1 MCPPV
6 LACAV
11 SLLYLLELSPPHTTL
26 FCMDF
31 SGVSSS
37 LIAPLIS
44 FIKGWPTHHK
54 VVFVP
59 RLQLGKSLE
68 MAVARVHPHVGLRCI
83 PAAQY
88 AQMLVDPP
96 LNLSSDE
103 VHPTALPDSVA
114 TLIARR
120 ALDTISSDQRKALIH
135 DSPPARVAQA
145 LANTF
150 AMLRTYG
157 VSPHSYRSALSTA
170 EKPTLAQS
178 AKAAAYAAYTNL
190 LSEQPYHDRTDL
202 LKRARQTVA
211 SNAVPDVRDT
221 VYAALHVTTLP
232 THEAQFVRELSHAS
246 THPLHRI
253 GPRDD
258 KAPPHSVAQ
267 LPQFETAR
275 SIPLAT
281 AEDASSSLSSPAD
294 TRQFT
299 RAVGATEEVR
309 TALRDM
315 QSHQYPHDTVE
326 IAYTASDPYLG
337 LLMQQA
343 DRLGIDLALS
353 AGCPLHHTKMG
364 QALRAYLDWV
374 ASPQPLSGLIHMLR
388 GDHLTLHR
396 ACPDDGPKP
405 FPNVRVASYLAENTC
420 PDGATHI
427 LEALKQRIQ
436 QTQKQNT
443 EKAGQWAVTYQAL
456 ENLLATVPAPN
467 GPMCELASHLHH
479 VLTTYQ
485 PSLKD
490 QPEQEKNAYERILG
504 HLKTLKQDV
513 PADLETDR
521 PLSERAD
528 ALRTWIGQTTVSSA
542 TPGPGQVHVVPL
554 RAVGYAGRDHLYV
567 VGMDSEALSVSQHE
581 DPLLPDTASNALN
594 ATGYRLPRATH
605 RIQYEDRLLRHAL
618 QRHTGNAHFIMQ
630 HIDPTKS
637 EERFPS
643 TLYQQL
649 KQESTQGDAE
659 LSSTLRVEDPDLA
672 LDAFDAWTLPSS
684 ALSNASITPI
694 AAAEHLAEAY
704 PHIQDGLDAEEARSS
719 SDVTEYD
726 GCLPN
731 PPYPELDL
739 FDTERPLSPSR
750 LETLAKTPYLY
761 FVEAVLGV
769 YPPDEPALDDNDWL
783 NPLTKGNILHA
794 AYELFIDDLCGTRM
808 PTASDTGALH
818 NALDDALEEAY
829 RERGR
834 PPSQRI
840 EDTIRRT
847 LRQDAVTFL
856 HRELERAQS
865 DASLTPQH
873 VEWAFGTDT
882 DADHPTVELTVNGH
896 TLRLRGKADRIDKT
910 DDGLVILD
918 YKSGSSKGYDPNEG
932 LRNDRWSLQWLL
944 YARAAEQA
952 LSVPVYQS
960 GYYFATA
967 REQSKLTMYS
977 PAAYKSELNDIL
989 TTLAQMARTGTFAP
1003 AKATLDMNKWTYNYT
1018 SLVGDMDRREEEINR
1033 KRWPHDERVHLHH
1046 PLADDK

>member
-1 MCPPV
+1 MS
-6 LACAV
+6 ACSGVRRWFLVFARV
-11 SLLYLLELSPPHTTL
+11 TASCIAL
-26 FCMDF
+26 FCMDS

-37 LIAPLIS
+37 LIAPLVS
-44 FIKGWPTHHK
+44 FIKDWPTHHK

-68 MAVARVHPHVGLRCI
+68 TAVARAHPHVGLRCI

-88 AQMLVDPP
+88 AQMLVNPP
-96 LNLSSDE
+96 LM
-103 VHPTALPDSVA
+103 TASNGAGSTPLPDSVA

-120 ALDTISSDQRKALIH
+120 ALDTLSSGQRKALLH

-150 AMLRTYG
+150 VMLRTYG
-157 VSPHSYRSALSTA
+157 VSPHNYESALSTA
-170 EKPTLAQS
+170 ETPTLAQS
-178 AKAAAYAAYTNL
+178 AKADAYAAYTNL
-190 LSEQPYHDRTDL
+190 LSEQPYHDRADL

-211 SNAVPDVRDT
+211 SGAVPDVRDT

-232 THEAQFVRELSHAS
+232 THEAQFVKELAHAS

-253 GPRDD
+253 GPRDEQ
-258 KAPPHSVAQ
+258 APPHSVAQ
-267 LPQFETAR
+267 LPLFETVPSFA
-275 SIPLAT
+275 LT
-281 AEDASSSLSSPAD
+281 AD
-294 TRQFT
+294 TGTPDSSAGTHHFA

-337 LLMQQA
+337 LIMQQA

-353 AGCPLHHTKMG
+353 AGCPLHHTTMG

-374 ASPQPLSGLIHMLR
+374 NSSQPLSGLIHLLR
-388 GDHLTLHR
+388 GGHLTLHR
-396 ACPDDGPKP
+396 ACPDDGPMP
-405 FPNVRVASYLAENTC
+405 FPNARVASYLAENTC
-420 PDGATHI
+420 PDGATRI
-427 LEALKQRIQ
+427 LEALKQRIP
-436 QTQKQNT
+436 QTQKHNT

-456 ENLLATVPAPN
+456 QNLLANVPTPN
-467 GPMCELASHLHH
+467 GPMCALASHLHN

-490 QPEQEKNAYERILG
+490 QPERAQKAYERILG

-528 ALRTWIGQTTVSSA
+528 ALRTWMGQTTVAST

-554 RAVGYAGRDHLYV
+554 RAVGYAGRAHLYV
-567 VGMDSEALSVSQHE
+567 VGMDSEALSVSPHE
-581 DPLLPDTASNALN
+581 DPLLPDAASKALN

-618 QRHTGNAHFIMQ
+618 QRHTGHAHFIMQ

-643 TLYQQL
+643 ALYQQL
-649 KQESTQGDAE
+649 KQENTQGETETA
-659 LSSTLRVEDPDLA
+659 STLRVEDADLA
-672 LDAFDAWTLPSS
+672 LDAFDTWTLPSS
-684 ALSNASITPI
+684 ALSDASIPPI

-704 PHIQDGLDAEEARSS
+704 PHIQDGLVAEKARASP
-719 SDVTEYD
+719 DVTEYD

-769 YPPDEPALDDNDWL
+769 YPPDEPALDDSGWL

-794 AYELFIDDLCGTRM
+794 AYELFIDDLCGARM
-808 PTASDTGALH
+808 PTAADTEALYD
-818 NALDDALEEAY
+818 ALDAALEDAY

-834 PPSQRI
+834 PPSRRV

-856 HRELERAQS
+856 RREVKRAQS
-865 DASLTPQH
+865 DSSLMPQH

-882 DADHPTVELTVNGH
+882 DADHPAVELPVNGQ
-896 TLRLRGKADRIDKT
+896 TLRLRGKADRIDRT
-910 DDGLVILD
+910 NDGLVVLD
-918 YKSGSSKGYDPNEG
+918 YKSGGSTGYDPNEG
-932 LRNDRWSLQWLL
+932 LRNDRRSLQWLL
-944 YARAAEQA
+944 YARAAEKA
-952 LSVPVYQS
+952 LGVPVNQS

-967 REQSKLTMYS
+967 REQSKLILYR
-977 PAAYKSELNDIL
+977 PDAYHDELNDIL
-989 TTLAQMARTGTFAP
+989 TTLATMARTGTFAP
-1003 AKATLDMNKWTYNYT
+1003 AKTTLDMNKWTHNYM
-1018 SLVGDMDRREEEINR
+1018 SLVADMDNRKDEIN
-1033 KRWPHDERVHLHH
+1033 KKKWPHHERVHLHH
-1046 PLADDK
+1046 PLADDE